1 MGIFG
6 GLHVESNR
14 GSVSGMQAGIVEQ
27 SVRTGASREV
37 IENVSSDK
45 SSSALQNLSAGD
57 TITGQM
63 ISREGDVVQLLL
75 SDETVI
81 QAKLDRE
88 MQMQPGQMITF
99 TVKTTNNGNIAL
111 APLFT
116 NTTDMKTAAKA
127 LMNAGLSVN
136 DGNMKMVSSMMKEG
150 LPIGRDSLVYMKG
163 QSALFPTADVTNLVQ
178 MHRMGIPMTEQ
189 NVEQFSAYKNYEH
202 QVLDAANH
210 IGELVGDT
218 LGEMVSANPSE
229 AVAFFDTILELMT
242 ENNSTVAGDAATMT
256 NLENAYLVND
266 YAASIASDEN
276 NNFMPGEEA
285 TKVASDKAQDIAP
298 GNLQNGS
305 SEINAVVTGQV
316 QNASAQD
323 TDATIAMLKAIMQQG
338 NTAFMSDEQM
348 GQARAT
354 GQPGEAAL
362 QETQIH
368 PDGSVMQSGGTNS
381 VQETMEQLLR
391 DLEAY
396 TSQNDTAK
404 QLVED
409 FARGNISGADL
420 LKHLKQECKD
430 PAQFRALLSNHG
442 VQKLLGKSLT
452 DAWKLTAEQTSSKTE
467 VKELYRRMEEQT
479 RQIMDTL
486 QASAKADSPLASA
499 VTKLQNNLDFMN
511 QLNQM
516 FPYVQLPLSLSGSEA
531 HGELYVYTNKKNL
544 AKENGSVSA
553 LLHLDMEHLGTVD
566 VMVRMNS
573 EQHVNTN
580 FMVASEAV
588 LDLIESHLDEL
599 TARLNKR
606 GYHMETSC
614 SLQEEDGSVMD
625 KMIEQD
631 RPISVIS
638 TTAFDARA

>member
-14 GSVSGMQAGIVEQ
+14 GSVSGMQAGTAEQ

-45 SSSALQNLSAGD
+45 SSSTLQNLSAGD

-99 TVKTTNNGNIAL
+99 TVKTSNNGTIAL

-229 AVAFFDTILELMT
+229 AVAFFDAILELLT
-242 ENNSTVAGDAATMT
+242 ESNSTVAGDAAPMT

-266 YAASIASDEN
+266 DAASLASDEN
-276 NNFMPGEEA
+276 NNLMSGAEA
-285 TKVASDKAQDIAP
+285 AKVASDKAQDA
-298 GNLQNGS
+298 
-305 SEINAVVTGQV
+305 
-316 QNASAQD
+316 
-323 TDATIAMLKAIMQQG
+323 DATIAMLKAIMQQG
-338 NTAFMSDEQM
+338 DTTSMPDEQL
-348 GQARAT
+348 GQARET
-354 GQPGEAAL
+354 GQPGEATL

-381 VQETMEQLLR
+381 VQETMEQLIR
-391 DLEAY
+391 DLEAF
-396 TSQNDTAK
+396 TAQNDAAK
-404 QLVED
+404 SLVEA
-409 FARGNISGADL
+409 FAKGNISGAEL

-430 PAQFRALLSNHG
+430 PAQFRAFLSNQG

-452 DAWKLTAEQTSSKTE
+452 DAWKLTAEQTSSKAE

-486 QASAKADSPLASA
+486 QAGAKADSPLAGA
-499 VTKLQNNLDFMN
+499 VTRLQNNLDFMN

-544 AKENGSVSA
+544 AKENGTVSA

-580 FMVASEAV
+580 FMVASEEV
-588 LDLIESHLDEL
+588 LDLIEAHLDEL

>member
-14 GSVSGMQAGIVEQ
+14 GSVSDMQAGTAEQ

-99 TVKTTNNGNIAL
+99 TVKTSNNGTIAL

-229 AVAFFDTILELMT
+229 AVAFFDAILALLT
-242 ENNSTVAGDAATMT
+242 EKNSTVAGDAAPMT

-266 YAASIASDEN
+266 DAASLASDEN
-276 NNFMPGEEA
+276 NNLMSGAETA
-285 TKVASDKAQDIAP
+285 KVASDK
-298 GNLQNGS
+298 
-305 SEINAVVTGQV
+305 
-316 QNASAQD
+316 AQD

-338 NTAFMSDEQM
+338 DTTSMPDEQL
-348 GQARAT
+348 GQARET
-354 GQPGEAAL
+354 GQPGEATL

-381 VQETMEQLLR
+381 VQETMEQLIR
-391 DLEAY
+391 DFEAF
-396 TSQNDTAK
+396 TVQNDAAK
-404 QLVED
+404 SLVEA
-409 FARGNISGADL
+409 FAKGNISGAEL

-430 PAQFRALLSNHG
+430 PAQFRALISNQG

-452 DAWKLTAEQTSSKTE
+452 DAWKLTAEQTSSKAE

-486 QASAKADSPLASA
+486 QAGAKADSPLAGA
-499 VTKLQNNLDFMN
+499 VTRLQNNLDFMN

-544 AKENGSVSA
+544 AKENGTVSA

-580 FMVASEAV
+580 FMVASEEV
-588 LDLIESHLDEL
+588 LDLIEAHLDEL

>member
-14 GSVSGMQAGIVEQ
+14 GSVSGMQAGTAEQ

-99 TVKTTNNGNIAL
+99 TVKTSNNGTIAL

-229 AVAFFDTILELMT
+229 AVAFFDTILELLT

-266 YAASIASDEN
+266 DAASLASDEN
-276 NNFMPGEEA
+276 NNLMSGAEA
-285 TKVASDKAQDIAP
+285 AKVASDK
-298 GNLQNGS
+298 
-305 SEINAVVTGQV
+305 
-316 QNASAQD
+316 AQD

-338 NTAFMSDEQM
+338 DTTSMPDEQL

-362 QETQIH
+362 QEIQVHT
-368 PDGSVMQSGGTNS
+368 DGNVMQSGGTNS
-381 VQETMEQLLR
+381 VQETMEQLIR
-391 DLEAY
+391 DLDAF
-396 TSQNDTAK
+396 TAQNDAAK
-404 QLVED
+404 SLVEA
-409 FARGNISGADL
+409 FAKGNISGAEL

-430 PAQFRALLSNHG
+430 PAQFRALLSNQG

-452 DAWKLTAEQTSSKTE
+452 DAWKLTAEQTSSKAE

-486 QASAKADSPLASA
+486 QASAKADSPLAGA
-499 VTKLQNNLDFMN
+499 VTRLQNNLDFMN

-544 AKENGSVSA
+544 AKENGTVSA

-580 FMVASEAV
+580 FMVASEEV
-588 LDLIESHLDEL
+588 LDLIEAHLDEL

>member
-14 GSVSGMQAGIVEQ
+14 ESVSGMQAGTAEQ

-99 TVKTTNNGNIAL
+99 TVKMSNNGTIAL

-229 AVAFFDTILELMT
+229 AVAFFDTILELLT
-242 ENNSTVAGDAATMT
+242 EKNSTVAGDAATMT

-266 YAASIASDEN
+266 DAASLASDEN
-276 NNFMPGEEA
+276 NNLMSGAEA
-285 TKVASDKAQDIAP
+285 AKVASDK
-298 GNLQNGS
+298 
-305 SEINAVVTGQV
+305 
-316 QNASAQD
+316 AQD

-338 NTAFMSDEQM
+338 DTTSMPDEQL

-362 QETQIH
+362 QEIQVH
-368 PDGSVMQSGGTNS
+368 PDGNVMQSGGTNS
-381 VQETMEQLLR
+381 VQETMEQLIR
-391 DLEAY
+391 DLEAF
-396 TSQNDTAK
+396 TVQNDAAK
-404 QLVED
+404 SLVEA
-409 FARGNISGADL
+409 FAKGNISGAEL

-430 PAQFRALLSNHG
+430 PAQFRALLSNQG

-452 DAWKLTAEQTSSKTE
+452 DAWKLTAEQTSSKAE

-486 QASAKADSPLASA
+486 QASAKADSPLAGA
-499 VTKLQNNLDFMN
+499 VTRLQNNLDFMN

-544 AKENGSVSA
+544 AKENGTVSA

-573 EQHVNTN
+573 EQYVNTN
-580 FMVASEAV
+580 FMVASEEV
-588 LDLIESHLDEL
+588 LDLIEAHLDEL

-631 RPISVIS
+631 RTISVIS

>member
-14 GSVSGMQAGIVEQ
+14 GSVSGMQAGTAEQ

-37 IENVSSDK
+37 IETVSSDK

-99 TVKTTNNGNIAL
+99 TVKTSNNGTIAL

-229 AVAFFDTILELMT
+229 AVAFFDTILELLT
-242 ENNSTVAGDAATMT
+242 ENNSTVAGDAAPMT

-266 YAASIASDEN
+266 DAASLASDEN
-276 NNFMPGEEA
+276 NNLMSGAEA
-285 TKVASDKAQDIAP
+285 AKVASDK
-298 GNLQNGS
+298 
-305 SEINAVVTGQV
+305 
-316 QNASAQD
+316 AQD

-338 NTAFMSDEQM
+338 DTTSMPDEQL

-362 QETQIH
+362 QEIQVH
-368 PDGSVMQSGGTNS
+368 PDGNVMQSGGTNS
-381 VQETMEQLLR
+381 VQETMEQLIR
-391 DLEAY
+391 DLEAF
-396 TSQNDTAK
+396 TVQNDAAK
-404 QLVED
+404 SLVEA
-409 FARGNISGADL
+409 FAKGNISGAEL

-430 PAQFRALLSNHG
+430 PAQFRALLSNQG

-452 DAWKLTAEQTSSKTE
+452 DAWKLTAEQTSSKAE

-486 QASAKADSPLASA
+486 QASAKADSPLAGA
-499 VTKLQNNLDFMN
+499 VTRLQNNLDFMN

-544 AKENGSVSA
+544 AKENGTVSA
-553 LLHLDMEHLGTVD
+553 LLHLDMEHSGTVD

-573 EQHVNTN
+573 EQYVNTN
-580 FMVASEAV
+580 FMVASEEV
-588 LDLIESHLDEL
+588 LDLIEAHLDEL

>member
-14 GSVSGMQAGIVEQ
+14 GSVSGMQAGTAEQ

-99 TVKTTNNGNIAL
+99 TVKTSNNGTIAL

-163 QSALFPTADVTNLVQ
+163 QSVLFPTADVTNLVQ

-229 AVAFFDTILELMT
+229 AVAFFDTILALLT
-242 ENNSTVAGDAATMT
+242 ENNSTVAGDAAPMK

-266 YAASIASDEN
+266 DAASLASDEN
-276 NNFMPGEEA
+276 NNLMSGAEA
-285 TKVASDKAQDIAP
+285 AKVASDK
-298 GNLQNGS
+298 
-305 SEINAVVTGQV
+305 
-316 QNASAQD
+316 AQD

-338 NTAFMSDEQM
+338 DTTSMPDEQL
-348 GQARAT
+348 GQARAM
-354 GQPGEAAL
+354 GQPGEATL

-381 VQETMEQLLR
+381 VQETMEQLIR
-391 DLEAY
+391 DLEAF
-396 TSQNDTAK
+396 TVQNDAAK
-404 QLVED
+404 SLVEA
-409 FARGNISGADL
+409 FAKGNISGAEL

-430 PAQFRALLSNHG
+430 PAQFRALLSNQG

-452 DAWKLTAEQTSSKTE
+452 DAWKLTAEQTSSKAE

-486 QASAKADSPLASA
+486 QASAKADSPLAGA
-499 VTKLQNNLDFMN
+499 VTRLQNNLDFMN

-516 FPYVQLPLSLSGSEA
+516 FPYVQLPLALSGSEA

-544 AKENGSVSA
+544 AKENGTVSA

-580 FMVASEAV
+580 FMVASEEV
-588 LDLIESHLDEL
+588 LDLIEAHLDEL

>member
-14 GSVSGMQAGIVEQ
+14 GSVSGMQAGTAEQ

-99 TVKTTNNGNIAL
+99 TVKTSNNGTIAL

-229 AVAFFDTILELMT
+229 AVAFFDAILELLT
-242 ENNSTVAGDAATMT
+242 EKNSTVAGDAAPMT

-266 YAASIASDEN
+266 DAASLASDEN
-276 NNFMPGEEA
+276 NNLMSGAEA
-285 TKVASDKAQDIAP
+285 AKVASDK
-298 GNLQNGS
+298 
-305 SEINAVVTGQV
+305 
-316 QNASAQD
+316 AQD

-338 NTAFMSDEQM
+338 DTTSMPDEQL

-381 VQETMEQLLR
+381 VQETMEQLIR
-391 DLEAY
+391 DLDAF
-396 TSQNDTAK
+396 TAQNDAAK
-404 QLVED
+404 SLVEA
-409 FARGNISGADL
+409 FAKGNISGAEL

-430 PAQFRALLSNHG
+430 PAQFRALLSNQG

-452 DAWKLTAEQTSSKTE
+452 DAWKLTAEQTSSKAE

-486 QASAKADSPLASA
+486 QASAKADSPLAGA
-499 VTKLQNNLDFMN
+499 VTRLQNNLDFMN

-544 AKENGSVSA
+544 AKENGTVSA

-580 FMVASEAV
+580 FMVASEEV
-588 LDLIESHLDEL
+588 LDLIEAHLDEL

>member
-14 GSVSGMQAGIVEQ
+14 GSVSDMQAGTAEQ

-88 MQMQPGQMITF
+88 MQMLPGQMITF
-99 TVKTTNNGNIAL
+99 TVKTSNNGTIAL

-229 AVAFFDTILELMT
+229 AVVFFDTILALLT
-242 ENNSTVAGDAATMT
+242 EKNSTVAGDAVTMT

-266 YAASIASDEN
+266 DAASLASDEN
-276 NNFMPGEEA
+276 NNLMSGAEA
-285 TKVASDKAQDIAP
+285 AKVASDK
-298 GNLQNGS
+298 
-305 SEINAVVTGQV
+305 
-316 QNASAQD
+316 AQD

-338 NTAFMSDEQM
+338 DTTSMPDEQL

-381 VQETMEQLLR
+381 VQETMEQLIR
-391 DLEAY
+391 DLDAFAA
-396 TSQNDTAK
+396 QNDAAK
-404 QLVED
+404 SLVEA
-409 FARGNISGADL
+409 FAKGNISGAEL
-420 LKHLKQECKD
+420 LKHLNQECKD
-430 PAQFRALLSNHG
+430 PAQFRALLSNQG

-452 DAWKLTAEQTSSKTE
+452 DAWKLTAEQTSSKAE

-486 QASAKADSPLASA
+486 QASAKADSPLAGA
-499 VTKLQNNLDFMN
+499 VTRLQNNLDFMN

-516 FPYVQLPLSLSGSEA
+516 FPYVQLPLALSGSEA

-544 AKENGSVSA
+544 AKENGTVSA
-553 LLHLDMEHLGTVD
+553 LLHLDMEHLGAVD

-573 EQHVNTN
+573 EQYVNTN
-580 FMVASEAV
+580 FMVASEEV
-588 LDLIESHLDEL
+588 LDLIEAHLDEL

>member
-14 GSVSGMQAGIVEQ
+14 ESVSGMQAGTAEQ

-37 IENVSSDK
+37 IETVSSDK

-99 TVKTTNNGNIAL
+99 TVKTSNNGTIAL

-229 AVAFFDTILELMT
+229 AVAFFDTILELLT

-266 YAASIASDEN
+266 DAASLASDEN
-276 NNFMPGEEA
+276 NNLMSGAEA
-285 TKVASDKAQDIAP
+285 AKVASDK
-298 GNLQNGS
+298 
-305 SEINAVVTGQV
+305 
-316 QNASAQD
+316 AQD

-338 NTAFMSDEQM
+338 DTTSMPDEQL

-362 QETQIH
+362 QEIQVH
-368 PDGSVMQSGGTNS
+368 PDGNVMQSGGTNS
-381 VQETMEQLLR
+381 VQETMEQLIR
-391 DLEAY
+391 DLEAF
-396 TSQNDTAK
+396 TVQNDAAK
-404 QLVED
+404 SLVEA
-409 FARGNISGADL
+409 FAKGNISGAEL

-430 PAQFRALLSNHG
+430 PAQFRALLSNQG

-452 DAWKLTAEQTSSKTE
+452 DAWKLTAEQTSSKAE

-486 QASAKADSPLASA
+486 QASAKADSPLAGA
-499 VTKLQNNLDFMN
+499 VTRLQNNLDFMN

-544 AKENGSVSA
+544 AKENGTVSA

-573 EQHVNTN
+573 EQYVNTN
-580 FMVASEAV
+580 FMVASEEV
-588 LDLIESHLDEL
+588 LDLIEAHLDEL

>member
-14 GSVSGMQAGIVEQ
+14 GSVSGMQAGTAEQ

-99 TVKTTNNGNIAL
+99 TVKTSNNGTIAL

-229 AVAFFDTILELMT
+229 AVAFFDTILELLT
-242 ENNSTVAGDAATMT
+242 ETNSTVAGDAAPMT

-266 YAASIASDEN
+266 DAASLASDEN
-276 NNFMPGEEA
+276 NNLMSGAEA
-285 TKVASDKAQDIAP
+285 AKVASDK
-298 GNLQNGS
+298 
-305 SEINAVVTGQV
+305 
-316 QNASAQD
+316 AQD

-338 NTAFMSDEQM
+338 DTTSMPDEQL

-354 GQPGEAAL
+354 GQPGEATL

-381 VQETMEQLLR
+381 VQETMEQLIR
-391 DLEAY
+391 DLEAF
-396 TSQNDTAK
+396 TVQNDAAK
-404 QLVED
+404 SLVEA
-409 FARGNISGADL
+409 FAKGNISGAEL

-430 PAQFRALLSNHG
+430 PAQFRALLSNQG

-452 DAWKLTAEQTSSKTE
+452 DAWKLTAEQTSSKAE

-486 QASAKADSPLASA
+486 QASAKADSPLAGA
-499 VTKLQNNLDFMN
+499 VTRLQNNLDFMN

-544 AKENGSVSA
+544 AKENGTVSA

-580 FMVASEAV
+580 FMVASEEV
-588 LDLIESHLDEL
+588 LDLIEAHLDEL

>member
-14 GSVSGMQAGIVEQ
+14 GSVSDMQAGTAEQ

-99 TVKTTNNGNIAL
+99 TVKTSNNGTIAL

-229 AVAFFDTILELMT
+229 AVAFFDTILELLT
-242 ENNSTVAGDAATMT
+242 EKNSTVAGDAAPMT

-266 YAASIASDEN
+266 DAASLASDEN
-276 NNFMPGEEA
+276 NNLMSGAEA
-285 TKVASDKAQDIAP
+285 AKVASDK
-298 GNLQNGS
+298 
-305 SEINAVVTGQV
+305 
-316 QNASAQD
+316 AQD
-323 TDATIAMLKAIMQQG
+323 TDATIAMLKAIMQQSD
-338 NTAFMSDEQM
+338 TTSMPDEQL
-348 GQARAT
+348 GQTRAT
-354 GQPGEAAL
+354 GQPDEAAL

-381 VQETMEQLLR
+381 VQETMEQLIR
-391 DLEAY
+391 DFEAF
-396 TSQNDTAK
+396 TVQNYAAK
-404 QLVED
+404 SLVEA
-409 FARGNISGADL
+409 FAKGNISGAEL

-430 PAQFRALLSNHG
+430 PAQFRALLSNQG

-452 DAWKLTAEQTSSKTE
+452 DAWKLTAEQTSSKAE

-486 QASAKADSPLASA
+486 QAGAKADSPLAGA
-499 VTKLQNNLDFMN
+499 VTRLQNNLDFMN

-516 FPYVQLPLSLSGSEA
+516 FPYVQLPLSLSGSDA

-544 AKENGSVSA
+544 AKENGMVSA

-580 FMVASEAV
+580 FMVAGEEV
-588 LDLIESHLDEL
+588 LDLIEAHLDEL

>member
-14 GSVSGMQAGIVEQ
+14 GSVSGMQAGTAEQ

-99 TVKTTNNGNIAL
+99 TVKTSNNGTIAL

-136 DGNMKMVSSMMKEG
+136 DGNMKMVSSMMKEA

-229 AVAFFDTILELMT
+229 AVAFFDTILELLT
-242 ENNSTVAGDAATMT
+242 ESNSTVAGDAATMT

-266 YAASIASDEN
+266 DAASLASDEN
-276 NNFMPGEEA
+276 NNLMSGAEA
-285 TKVASDKAQDIAP
+285 AKVASDK
-298 GNLQNGS
+298 
-305 SEINAVVTGQV
+305 
-316 QNASAQD
+316 AQD

-338 NTAFMSDEQM
+338 DTTSMPDEQL

-362 QETQIH
+362 QEIQVH
-368 PDGSVMQSGGTNS
+368 PDGNVMQSGGTNS
-381 VQETMEQLLR
+381 VQETMEQLIR
-391 DLEAY
+391 DLEAF
-396 TSQNDTAK
+396 TVQNDAAK
-404 QLVED
+404 SLVEA
-409 FARGNISGADL
+409 FAKGNISGAEL

-430 PAQFRALLSNHG
+430 PAQFRALLSNQG

-452 DAWKLTAEQTSSKTE
+452 DAWKLTAEQTSSKAE

-486 QASAKADSPLASA
+486 QASAKADSPLAGA
-499 VTKLQNNLDFMN
+499 VTRLQNNLDFMN

-544 AKENGSVSA
+544 AKENGTVSA

-573 EQHVNTN
+573 EQYVNTN
-580 FMVASEAV
+580 FMVASEEV
-588 LDLIESHLDEL
+588 LDLIEAHLDEL

>member
-14 GSVSGMQAGIVEQ
+14 GSVSGMQAGTAEQ

-229 AVAFFDTILELMT
+229 AVAFFDAILELLT
-242 ENNSTVAGDAATMT
+242 ESNSTVAGDAAPMT

-266 YAASIASDEN
+266 DAASLASDEN
-276 NNFMPGEEA
+276 NNLMSGAEA
-285 TKVASDKAQDIAP
+285 AKVASDK
-298 GNLQNGS
+298 
-305 SEINAVVTGQV
+305 
-316 QNASAQD
+316 AQD

-338 NTAFMSDEQM
+338 DTTSMPDEQL

-354 GQPGEAAL
+354 GQPGEATL

-368 PDGSVMQSGGTNS
+368 PDGSVMHSGGTNS
-381 VQETMEQLLR
+381 VQETMEQLIR
-391 DLEAY
+391 DLDAFAA
-396 TSQNDTAK
+396 QNDAAK
-404 QLVED
+404 SLVEA
-409 FARGNISGADL
+409 FAKGNISGAEL

-430 PAQFRALLSNHG
+430 PAQFRALLSNQG

-452 DAWKLTAEQTSSKTE
+452 DAWKLTAEQTSSKAE

-486 QASAKADSPLASA
+486 QASAKADSPLAGA
-499 VTKLQNNLDFMN
+499 VTRLQNNLDFMN

-516 FPYVQLPLSLSGSEA
+516 FPYVQLPLSLSGSDA

-544 AKENGSVSA
+544 AKENGTVSA

-566 VMVRMNS
+566 VMVRMNTV
-573 EQHVNTN
+573 QHVNTN
-580 FMVASEAV
+580 FMVASEEV
-588 LDLIESHLDEL
+588 LDLIEAHLDEL

>member
-14 GSVSGMQAGIVEQ
+14 GSVSGMQAGTAEQ

-99 TVKTTNNGNIAL
+99 TVKTSNNGTIAL

-229 AVAFFDTILELMT
+229 AVAFFDAILELLT
-242 ENNSTVAGDAATMT
+242 EKNSMVAGDAAPMT

-266 YAASIASDEN
+266 DAASLASDEN
-276 NNFMPGEEA
+276 NNLMSGAEA
-285 TKVASDKAQDIAP
+285 AKVASDK
-298 GNLQNGS
+298 
-305 SEINAVVTGQV
+305 
-316 QNASAQD
+316 AQD

-338 NTAFMSDEQM
+338 DTTSMPDEQL

-381 VQETMEQLLR
+381 VQETMEQLIR
-391 DLEAY
+391 DLEAF
-396 TSQNDTAK
+396 TAQNDAAK
-404 QLVED
+404 SLVEA
-409 FARGNISGADL
+409 FAKGNISGAEL

-430 PAQFRALLSNHG
+430 PAQFRALLSNQG

-452 DAWKLTAEQTSSKTE
+452 DAWKLTAEQTSSKAE

-486 QASAKADSPLASA
+486 QASAKADSPLAGA
-499 VTKLQNNLDFMN
+499 VTRLQNNLDFMN

-516 FPYVQLPLSLSGSEA
+516 FPYVQLPLALSGSEA

-544 AKENGSVSA
+544 AKENGTVSA

-580 FMVASEAV
+580 FMVASEEV
-588 LDLIESHLDEL
+588 LDLIEAHLDEL

>member
-14 GSVSGMQAGIVEQ
+14 GSVSGMQAGTAEQ

-99 TVKTTNNGNIAL
+99 TVKTSNNGTIAL

-163 QSALFPTADVTNLVQ
+163 QSVLFPTADVTNLVQ

-229 AVAFFDTILELMT
+229 AVAFFDAILELLT
-242 ENNSTVAGDAATMT
+242 ESNSTVAGDAAPMT

-266 YAASIASDEN
+266 DAASLASDEN
-276 NNFMPGEEA
+276 NNLMSGAEA
-285 TKVASDKAQDIAP
+285 AKVASDK
-298 GNLQNGS
+298 
-305 SEINAVVTGQV
+305 
-316 QNASAQD
+316 AQD

-338 NTAFMSDEQM
+338 DTTSMPDEQL

-368 PDGSVMQSGGTNS
+368 PDGSVMHSGGTNS
-381 VQETMEQLLR
+381 VQETMEQLIR
-391 DLEAY
+391 DLDAFAA
-396 TSQNDTAK
+396 QNDAAK
-404 QLVED
+404 SLVEA
-409 FARGNISGADL
+409 FAKGNISGAEL

-430 PAQFRALLSNHG
+430 PAQFRALLSNQG

-452 DAWKLTAEQTSSKTE
+452 DAWKLTAEQTSSKAE

-486 QASAKADSPLASA
+486 QAGAKADSPLAGA
-499 VTKLQNNLDFMN
+499 VTRLQNNLDFMN

-516 FPYVQLPLSLSGSEA
+516 FPYVQLPLSLSGSDA

-544 AKENGSVSA
+544 AKENGTVSA

-580 FMVASEAV
+580 FMVASEEV
-588 LDLIESHLDEL
+588 LDLIEAHLDEL

>member
-14 GSVSGMQAGIVEQ
+14 GSVSGMQAGTAEQ

-99 TVKTTNNGNIAL
+99 TVKTSNNGTIAL

-229 AVAFFDTILELMT
+229 AVAFFDAILELLT
-242 ENNSTVAGDAATMT
+242 ESNSTVAGDAATMT

-266 YAASIASDEN
+266 DAASLASDEN
-276 NNFMPGEEA
+276 NNLMSGAEA
-285 TKVASDKAQDIAP
+285 AKVASDK
-298 GNLQNGS
+298 
-305 SEINAVVTGQV
+305 
-316 QNASAQD
+316 AQD

-338 NTAFMSDEQM
+338 DTTSMPDEQL

-354 GQPGEAAL
+354 GQPGEATL

-381 VQETMEQLLR
+381 VQETMEQLIR
-391 DLEAY
+391 DLDAF
-396 TSQNDTAK
+396 TAQNDAAK
-404 QLVED
+404 SLVEA
-409 FARGNISGADL
+409 FAKGNISGAEL

-430 PAQFRALLSNHG
+430 PAQFRALLSNQG

-452 DAWKLTAEQTSSKTE
+452 DAWKLTAEQTSSKAE

-486 QASAKADSPLASA
+486 QASAKADSPLAGA
-499 VTKLQNNLDFMN
+499 VTRLQNNLDFMN

-544 AKENGSVSA
+544 AKENGTVSA

-573 EQHVNTN
+573 EQYVNTN
-580 FMVASEAV
+580 FMVASEEV
-588 LDLIESHLDEL
+588 LDLIEAHLDEL

>member
-14 GSVSGMQAGIVEQ
+14 GSVSGMQAGTAEQ

-99 TVKTTNNGNIAL
+99 TVKTSNNGTIAL

-150 LPIGRDSLVYMKG
+150 LPIGSDSLVYMKG
-163 QSALFPTADVTNLVQ
+163 QSALFPAADVTDLVQ

-229 AVAFFDTILELMT
+229 AVAFFDAILELLT
-242 ENNSTVAGDAATMT
+242 EKNSTVAGDAAPMT

-266 YAASIASDEN
+266 DAASLASDEN
-276 NNFMPGEEA
+276 NNLMSGAEA
-285 TKVASDKAQDIAP
+285 AKVASDK
-298 GNLQNGS
+298 
-305 SEINAVVTGQV
+305 
-316 QNASAQD
+316 AQD

-338 NTAFMSDEQM
+338 DTTSMPDEQL

-368 PDGSVMQSGGTNS
+368 PDGSVMQSDGTNS
-381 VQETMEQLLR
+381 VQETMEQLIR
-391 DLEAY
+391 DLEAF
-396 TSQNDTAK
+396 TAQNDAAK
-404 QLVED
+404 SLVEA
-409 FARGNISGADL
+409 FAKGNISGAEL
-420 LKHLKQECKD
+420 LKHLNQECKD
-430 PAQFRALLSNHG
+430 PAQFRALLSNQG

-452 DAWKLTAEQTSSKTE
+452 DAWKLTAEQTSSKAE

-486 QASAKADSPLASA
+486 QAGAKADSPLAGA
-499 VTKLQNNLDFMN
+499 VTRLQNNLDFMN

-544 AKENGSVSA
+544 AKENGTVSA

-580 FMVASEAV
+580 FMVASEEV
-588 LDLIESHLDEL
+588 LDLIEAHLDEL

>member
-14 GSVSGMQAGIVEQ
+14 GSVSGMQAGTVEQ

-99 TVKTTNNGNIAL
+99 TVKTSNNGTIAL

-229 AVAFFDTILELMT
+229 AVAFFDTILELLT
-242 ENNSTVAGDAATMT
+242 ESNSTVAGDAVTMT

-266 YAASIASDEN
+266 DAASLASDEN
-276 NNFMPGEEA
+276 NNLMSGAEA
-285 TKVASDKAQDIAP
+285 AKVASDK
-298 GNLQNGS
+298 
-305 SEINAVVTGQV
+305 
-316 QNASAQD
+316 AQD

-338 NTAFMSDEQM
+338 DTTSMPDEQL

-381 VQETMEQLLR
+381 VQETMEQLIR
-391 DLEAY
+391 DLDAF
-396 TSQNDTAK
+396 SAQNDAAK
-404 QLVED
+404 SLVEA
-409 FARGNISGADL
+409 FAKGNISGAEL

-430 PAQFRALLSNHG
+430 PAQFRALLSNQG

-452 DAWKLTAEQTSSKTE
+452 DAWKLTAEQTSSKAE

-486 QASAKADSPLASA
+486 QAGAKADSPLAGA
-499 VTKLQNNLDFMN
+499 VTRLQNNLDFMN

-516 FPYVQLPLSLSGSEA
+516 FPYVQLPLALSGSEA

-580 FMVASEAV
+580 FMVASEEV
-588 LDLIESHLDEL
+588 LDLIEAHLDEL

>member
-14 GSVSGMQAGIVEQ
+14 GSVSGMQAGTAEQ

-99 TVKTTNNGNIAL
+99 TVKTSNNGTIAL

-229 AVAFFDTILELMT
+229 AVAFFDAILELLT
-242 ENNSTVAGDAATMT
+242 EKNSTVAGDAAPMT

-266 YAASIASDEN
+266 DAASLASDEN
-276 NNFMPGEEA
+276 NNLMSGAEA
-285 TKVASDKAQDIAP
+285 AKVASDK
-298 GNLQNGS
+298 
-305 SEINAVVTGQV
+305 
-316 QNASAQD
+316 AQD

-338 NTAFMSDEQM
+338 DTTSMPDEQL

-354 GQPGEAAL
+354 GQPGEATL

-381 VQETMEQLLR
+381 VQETMEQLIR
-391 DLEAY
+391 DLEAF
-396 TSQNDTAK
+396 TAQNDAAK
-404 QLVED
+404 SLVEA
-409 FARGNISGADL
+409 FAKGNISGAEL

-430 PAQFRALLSNHG
+430 PAQFRALLSNQG

-452 DAWKLTAEQTSSKTE
+452 DAWKLTAEQTSSKAE

-486 QASAKADSPLASA
+486 QASAKADSPLAGA
-499 VTKLQNNLDFMN
+499 VTRLQNNLDFMN

-544 AKENGSVSA
+544 AKENGTVSA

-580 FMVASEAV
+580 FMVASEEV
-588 LDLIESHLDEL
+588 LDLIEAHLDEL

>member
-14 GSVSGMQAGIVEQ
+14 GSVSDMQAGTAEQ

-37 IENVSSDK
+37 IEYVSSDK

-81 QAKLDRE
+81 QAKLDKE

-229 AVAFFDTILELMT
+229 AVVFFDTILALLT
-242 ENNSTVAGDAATMT
+242 EKNSTVAGDAAPMT

-266 YAASIASDEN
+266 DAASLASDEN
-276 NNFMPGEEA
+276 NNLMSGAEA
-285 TKVASDKAQDIAP
+285 AKVASDK
-298 GNLQNGS
+298 
-305 SEINAVVTGQV
+305 
-316 QNASAQD
+316 AQD

-338 NTAFMSDEQM
+338 DTTSMPDEQL

-354 GQPGEAAL
+354 GQPGEATS

-381 VQETMEQLLR
+381 VQETMEQLIR
-391 DLEAY
+391 DLEAF
-396 TSQNDTAK
+396 TVQNDAAK
-404 QLVED
+404 SLVEA
-409 FARGNISGADL
+409 FAKGNISGAEL
-420 LKHLKQECKD
+420 LKHLKQECKN
-430 PAQFRALLSNHG
+430 PAQFRALLSNQG

-452 DAWKLTAEQTSSKTE
+452 DAWKLTAEQTSSKAE

-486 QASAKADSPLASA
+486 QAGAKADSPLAGA
-499 VTKLQNNLDFMN
+499 VTRLQNNLDFMN

-516 FPYVQLPLSLSGSEA
+516 FPYVQLPLSLSGSDA

-544 AKENGSVSA
+544 AKENGMVSA

-580 FMVASEAV
+580 FMVAGEEV
-588 LDLIESHLDEL
+588 LDLIEAHLDEL

>member
-14 GSVSGMQAGIVEQ
+14 GSVSGMQAGTAEQ

-99 TVKTTNNGNIAL
+99 TVKTSNNGTIAL

-229 AVAFFDTILELMT
+229 AVAFFDAILELLT
-242 ENNSTVAGDAATMT
+242 EKNSTVAGDAAPMT

-266 YAASIASDEN
+266 DAASLASDEN
-276 NNFMPGEEA
+276 NNLMSGAEA
-285 TKVASDKAQDIAP
+285 AKVASDK
-298 GNLQNGS
+298 
-305 SEINAVVTGQV
+305 
-316 QNASAQD
+316 AQD

-338 NTAFMSDEQM
+338 DTTSMPDEQL

-354 GQPGEAAL
+354 GQPGEATL

-381 VQETMEQLLR
+381 VQETMEQLIR
-391 DLEAY
+391 DLDAF
-396 TSQNDTAK
+396 TAQNDAAK
-404 QLVED
+404 SLVEA
-409 FARGNISGADL
+409 FAKGNISGAEL

-430 PAQFRALLSNHG
+430 PAQFRALLSNQG

-452 DAWKLTAEQTSSKTE
+452 DAWKLTAEQTSSKAE

-486 QASAKADSPLASA
+486 QASAKADSPLAGA
-499 VTKLQNNLDFMN
+499 VTRLQNNLDFMN

-544 AKENGSVSA
+544 AKENGTVSA

-580 FMVASEAV
+580 FMVASEEV
-588 LDLIESHLDEL
+588 LDLIEAHLDEL

>member
-14 GSVSGMQAGIVEQ
+14 GSVSGMQAGTAEQ

-99 TVKTTNNGNIAL
+99 TVKTSNNGTIAL

-229 AVAFFDTILELMT
+229 AVAFFDTILALLT
-242 ENNSTVAGDAATMT
+242 EKNSTVAGDAVPMT

-266 YAASIASDEN
+266 DAASLASDEN
-276 NNFMPGEEA
+276 NNLMSGAEA
-285 TKVASDKAQDIAP
+285 AKVASDK
-298 GNLQNGS
+298 
-305 SEINAVVTGQV
+305 
-316 QNASAQD
+316 AQD

-338 NTAFMSDEQM
+338 DTTSMPDEQL

-381 VQETMEQLLR
+381 VQETMEQLIR
-391 DLEAY
+391 DLDAFAA
-396 TSQNDTAK
+396 QNDAAK
-404 QLVED
+404 SLVEA
-409 FARGNISGADL
+409 FAKGNISGAEL
-420 LKHLKQECKD
+420 LKHLKQGCKD
-430 PAQFRALLSNHG
+430 PAQFRALLSNQG

-452 DAWKLTAEQTSSKTE
+452 DAWKLTAEQTSSKAE

-486 QASAKADSPLASA
+486 QAGAKADSPLAGA
-499 VTKLQNNLDFMN
+499 VTRLQNNLDFMN

-544 AKENGSVSA
+544 AKENGTVSA

-566 VMVRMNS
+566 VMVRKNS

-580 FMVASEAV
+580 FMVASEEV
-588 LDLIESHLDEL
+588 LDLIEAHLDEL

>member
-14 GSVSGMQAGIVEQ
+14 GSVSGMQAGTAEQ

-99 TVKTTNNGNIAL
+99 TVKTSNNGTIAL

-229 AVAFFDTILELMT
+229 AVAFFDTILELLT
-242 ENNSTVAGDAATMT
+242 ESNSTVAGDAATMT

-266 YAASIASDEN
+266 DAASLASDEN
-276 NNFMPGEEA
+276 NNLMSGAEA
-285 TKVASDKAQDIAP
+285 AKVASDK
-298 GNLQNGS
+298 
-305 SEINAVVTGQV
+305 
-316 QNASAQD
+316 AQD

-338 NTAFMSDEQM
+338 DTTSMPDEQL

-362 QETQIH
+362 QEIQVH
-368 PDGSVMQSGGTNS
+368 PDGNVMQSGGTNS
-381 VQETMEQLLR
+381 VQETMEQLIR
-391 DLEAY
+391 DLEAF
-396 TSQNDTAK
+396 TVQNDAAK
-404 QLVED
+404 SLVEA
-409 FARGNISGADL
+409 FAKGNISGAEL

-430 PAQFRALLSNHG
+430 PAQFRALLSNQG

-452 DAWKLTAEQTSSKTE
+452 DAWKLTAEQTSSKAE

-486 QASAKADSPLASA
+486 QASAKADSPLAGA
-499 VTKLQNNLDFMN
+499 VTRLQNNLDFMN

-544 AKENGSVSA
+544 AKENGTVSA

-573 EQHVNTN
+573 EQYVNTN
-580 FMVASEAV
+580 FMVASEEV
-588 LDLIESHLDEL
+588 LDLIEAHLDEL

>member
-14 GSVSGMQAGIVEQ
+14 GSVSGMQAGTAEQ

-99 TVKTTNNGNIAL
+99 TVKTSNNGTIAL

-229 AVAFFDTILELMT
+229 AVAFFDAILELLT
-242 ENNSTVAGDAATMT
+242 EKNSTVAGDAAPMT

-266 YAASIASDEN
+266 DAASLASDEN
-276 NNFMPGEEA
+276 NNLMSGAEA
-285 TKVASDKAQDIAP
+285 AKVASDK
-298 GNLQNGS
+298 
-305 SEINAVVTGQV
+305 
-316 QNASAQD
+316 AQD

-338 NTAFMSDEQM
+338 DTTSMPDEQL

-368 PDGSVMQSGGTNS
+368 PDGSVMQSDGTNS
-381 VQETMEQLLR
+381 VQETMEQLIR
-391 DLEAY
+391 DLEAF
-396 TSQNDTAK
+396 TAQNDAAK
-404 QLVED
+404 SLVEA
-409 FARGNISGADL
+409 FAKGNISGAEL

-430 PAQFRALLSNHG
+430 PAQFRALLSNQG

-452 DAWKLTAEQTSSKTE
+452 DAWKLTAEQTSSKAE

-486 QASAKADSPLASA
+486 QAGAKADSPLAGA
-499 VTKLQNNLDFMN
+499 VTRLQNNLDFMN

-544 AKENGSVSA
+544 AKENGTVSA

-580 FMVASEAV
+580 FMVASEEV
-588 LDLIESHLDEL
+588 LDLIEAHLDEL

>member
-14 GSVSGMQAGIVEQ
+14 GSVSDMQAGTAEQ

-99 TVKTTNNGNIAL
+99 TVKTSNNGTIAL

-229 AVAFFDTILELMT
+229 AVAFFDAILALLT
-242 ENNSTVAGDAATMT
+242 ESNSTVAGDAAPMT

-266 YAASIASDEN
+266 DAASLASDEN
-276 NNFMPGEEA
+276 NNLMSGAEA
-285 TKVASDKAQDIAP
+285 AKVASDK
-298 GNLQNGS
+298 
-305 SEINAVVTGQV
+305 
-316 QNASAQD
+316 AQD

-338 NTAFMSDEQM
+338 DTTSMPDEQL

-354 GQPGEAAL
+354 GQPGEATL

-381 VQETMEQLLR
+381 VQETMEQLIR
-391 DLEAY
+391 DLEAF
-396 TSQNDTAK
+396 TAQNDAAK
-404 QLVED
+404 SLVEA
-409 FARGNISGADL
+409 FAKGNISGAEL

-430 PAQFRALLSNHG
+430 PAQFRALLSNQG

-452 DAWKLTAEQTSSKTE
+452 DAWKLTAEQTSSKAE

-486 QASAKADSPLASA
+486 QAGAKADSPLAGA
-499 VTKLQNNLDFMN
+499 VTRLQNNLDFMN

-544 AKENGSVSA
+544 AKENGTVSA

-580 FMVASEAV
+580 FMVASEEV
-588 LDLIESHLDEL
+588 LDLIEAHLDEL

>member
-14 GSVSGMQAGIVEQ
+14 GSVSGMQAGTAEQ

-99 TVKTTNNGNIAL
+99 TVKTSNNGTIAL

-229 AVAFFDTILELMT
+229 AVAFFDTILALLT
-242 ENNSTVAGDAATMT
+242 ENNSTVAGDAAPMT

-266 YAASIASDEN
+266 DAASLASDEN
-276 NNFMPGEEA
+276 NNLMSGAEA
-285 TKVASDKAQDIAP
+285 AKVASDK
-298 GNLQNGS
+298 
-305 SEINAVVTGQV
+305 
-316 QNASAQD
+316 AQD

-338 NTAFMSDEQM
+338 DTTSMPDEQL

-354 GQPGEAAL
+354 GQPGEATL

-381 VQETMEQLLR
+381 VQETMEQLIR
-391 DLEAY
+391 DLDAF
-396 TSQNDTAK
+396 TAQNDAAK
-404 QLVED
+404 SLVEA
-409 FARGNISGADL
+409 FAKGNISGAEL

-430 PAQFRALLSNHG
+430 PAQFRALLSNQS

-452 DAWKLTAEQTSSKTE
+452 DAWKLTAEQTSSKAE

-486 QASAKADSPLASA
+486 QAGAKADSPLAGA
-499 VTKLQNNLDFMN
+499 VTRLQNNLDFMN

-516 FPYVQLPLSLSGSEA
+516 FPYVQLPLSLSGSDA

-544 AKENGSVSA
+544 AKENGTVSA

-580 FMVASEAV
+580 FMVASEEV
-588 LDLIESHLDEL
+588 LDLIEAHLDEL

>member
-14 GSVSGMQAGIVEQ
+14 ESVSGMQAGTAEQ

-99 TVKTTNNGNIAL
+99 TVKTSNNGTIAL

-163 QSALFPTADVTNLVQ
+163 QSVLFPTADVTNLVQ

-229 AVAFFDTILELMT
+229 AVAFFDTILELLT
-242 ENNSTVAGDAATMT
+242 EKNSTVAGDAATMT

-266 YAASIASDEN
+266 DAASLASDEN
-276 NNFMPGEEA
+276 NNLMSGAEA
-285 TKVASDKAQDIAP
+285 AKVASDK
-298 GNLQNGS
+298 
-305 SEINAVVTGQV
+305 
-316 QNASAQD
+316 AQD

-338 NTAFMSDEQM
+338 DTTSMPDEQL

-362 QETQIH
+362 QEIQVH
-368 PDGSVMQSGGTNS
+368 PDGNVMQSGGTNS
-381 VQETMEQLLR
+381 VQETMEQLIR
-391 DLEAY
+391 DLEAF
-396 TSQNDTAK
+396 TVQNDAAK
-404 QLVED
+404 SLVEA
-409 FARGNISGADL
+409 FAKGNISGAEL

-430 PAQFRALLSNHG
+430 PAQFRALLSNQG

-452 DAWKLTAEQTSSKTE
+452 DAWKLTAEQTSSKAE

-486 QASAKADSPLASA
+486 QASAKADSPLAGA
-499 VTKLQNNLDFMN
+499 VTRLQNNLDFMN

-544 AKENGSVSA
+544 AKENGTVSA

-573 EQHVNTN
+573 EQYVNTN
-580 FMVASEAV
+580 FMVASEEV
-588 LDLIESHLDEL
+588 LDLIEAHLDEL

>member
-14 GSVSGMQAGIVEQ
+14 GSVSGMQAGTAEQ

-99 TVKTTNNGNIAL
+99 TVKTSNNGTIAL

-229 AVAFFDTILELMT
+229 AVAFFDAILELLT
-242 ENNSTVAGDAATMT
+242 ESNSTVAGDAAPMK

-266 YAASIASDEN
+266 DAASLASDEN
-276 NNFMPGEEA
+276 NNLMSGAEA
-285 TKVASDKAQDIAP
+285 AKVASDK
-298 GNLQNGS
+298 
-305 SEINAVVTGQV
+305 
-316 QNASAQD
+316 AQD

-338 NTAFMSDEQM
+338 DTTSMPDEQL

-362 QETQIH
+362 QEIQVH
-368 PDGSVMQSGGTNS
+368 PDGNVMQSGGTNS
-381 VQETMEQLLR
+381 VQETMEQLIR
-391 DLEAY
+391 DLEAF
-396 TSQNDTAK
+396 TVQNDAAK
-404 QLVED
+404 SLVEA
-409 FARGNISGADL
+409 FAKGNISGAEL

-430 PAQFRALLSNHG
+430 PAQFRALLSNQG

-452 DAWKLTAEQTSSKTE
+452 DAWKLTAEQTSSKAE

-486 QASAKADSPLASA
+486 QAGAKADSPLAGA
-499 VTKLQNNLDFMN
+499 VTRLQNNLDFMN

-544 AKENGSVSA
+544 AKENGTVSA

-580 FMVASEAV
+580 FMVASEEV
-588 LDLIESHLDEL
+588 LDLIEAHLDEL

>member
-14 GSVSGMQAGIVEQ
+14 GSVSGMQAGTAEQ

-45 SSSALQNLSAGD
+45 SSSALQNLSAGV

-99 TVKTTNNGNIAL
+99 TVKTSNNGTIAL

-229 AVAFFDTILELMT
+229 AVAFFDTILELLT
-242 ENNSTVAGDAATMT
+242 ESNSTVAGDAATMT

-266 YAASIASDEN
+266 DAASLASDEN
-276 NNFMPGEEA
+276 NNLMSGAEA
-285 TKVASDKAQDIAP
+285 AKVASDK
-298 GNLQNGS
+298 
-305 SEINAVVTGQV
+305 
-316 QNASAQD
+316 AQD

-338 NTAFMSDEQM
+338 DTTSMPDEQL
-348 GQARAT
+348 GQARAM
-354 GQPGEAAL
+354 GQPGEATL

-381 VQETMEQLLR
+381 VQETMEQLIR
-391 DLEAY
+391 DLEAF
-396 TSQNDTAK
+396 TVQNDAAK
-404 QLVED
+404 SLVEA
-409 FARGNISGADL
+409 FAKGNISGAEL
-420 LKHLKQECKD
+420 LKHLKQGCKD
-430 PAQFRALLSNHG
+430 PAQFRALLSNQG

-452 DAWKLTAEQTSSKTE
+452 DAWKLTAEQTSSKAE

-486 QASAKADSPLASA
+486 QASAKADSPLAGA
-499 VTKLQNNLDFMN
+499 VTRLQNNLDFMN

-516 FPYVQLPLSLSGSEA
+516 FPYVQLPLSLSGSDA

-544 AKENGSVSA
+544 AKENGTVSA

-580 FMVASEAV
+580 FMVASEEV
-588 LDLIESHLDEL
+588 LDLIEAHLDEL

>member
-14 GSVSGMQAGIVEQ
+14 ESVSGMQAGTAEQ

-99 TVKTTNNGNIAL
+99 TVKTSNNGTIAL

-229 AVAFFDTILELMT
+229 AVAFFDAILELLT
-242 ENNSTVAGDAATMT
+242 ESNSTVAGDAAPMT

-266 YAASIASDEN
+266 DAASLASDEN
-276 NNFMPGEEA
+276 NNLMSGAEA
-285 TKVASDKAQDIAP
+285 AKVASDK
-298 GNLQNGS
+298 
-305 SEINAVVTGQV
+305 
-316 QNASAQD
+316 AQD

-338 NTAFMSDEQM
+338 DTTSMPDEQL

-381 VQETMEQLLR
+381 VQETMEQLIR
-391 DLEAY
+391 DLEAF
-396 TSQNDTAK
+396 TVQNDAAK
-404 QLVED
+404 SLVEA
-409 FARGNISGADL
+409 FAKGNISGAEL

-430 PAQFRALLSNHG
+430 PAQFRALLSNQG

-452 DAWKLTAEQTSSKTE
+452 DAWKLTAEQTSSKAE

-486 QASAKADSPLASA
+486 QAGAKADSPLAGA
-499 VTKLQNNLDFMN
+499 VTRLQNNLDFMN

-544 AKENGSVSA
+544 AKENGTVSA

-580 FMVASEAV
+580 FMVASEEV
-588 LDLIESHLDEL
+588 LDLIEAHLDEL

>member
-14 GSVSGMQAGIVEQ
+14 GSVSGMQAGTAEQ

-88 MQMQPGQMITF
+88 MQMLPGQMITF
-99 TVKTTNNGNIAL
+99 TVKTSNNGTIAL

-229 AVAFFDTILELMT
+229 AVVFFDTILALLT
-242 ENNSTVAGDAATMT
+242 EKNSTVAGDAAPMT

-266 YAASIASDEN
+266 DAASLASDEN
-276 NNFMPGEEA
+276 NNLMSGAEA
-285 TKVASDKAQDIAP
+285 AKVASDK
-298 GNLQNGS
+298 
-305 SEINAVVTGQV
+305 
-316 QNASAQD
+316 AQD

-338 NTAFMSDEQM
+338 ETTFIPDDQM

-381 VQETMEQLLR
+381 VQETMEQLIR
-391 DLEAY
+391 DLDAFTAQNDAAKSLVEAY
-396 TSQNDTAK
+396 AK
-404 QLVED
+404 
-409 FARGNISGADL
+409 GNISGAEL
-420 LKHLKQECKD
+420 LKHLKRECKD
-430 PAQFRALLSNHG
+430 PAQFRALLSNQG

-452 DAWKLTAEQTSSKTE
+452 DAWKLTAEQTSSKAE

-486 QASAKADSPLASA
+486 QAGAKADSPLAGA
-499 VTKLQNNLDFMN
+499 VTRLQNNLDFMN

-516 FPYVQLPLSLSGSEA
+516 FPYVQLPLSLSGSDA

-544 AKENGSVSA
+544 AKENGMVSA

-580 FMVASEAV
+580 FMVASEEV
-588 LDLIESHLDEL
+588 LDLIEAHLDEL

>member
-1 MGIFG
+1 MGFFG

-14 GSVSGMQAGIVEQ
+14 GSVSDMQAGTAEQ

-81 QAKLDRE
+81 QAKLDKE

-99 TVKTTNNGNIAL
+99 TVKTSNNGTIAL

-229 AVAFFDTILELMT
+229 AVVFFDTILALLT
-242 ENNSTVAGDAATMT
+242 EKNSTVAGDAAPMT

-266 YAASIASDEN
+266 DAASLASDEN
-276 NNFMPGEEA
+276 NNLMSGAEA
-285 TKVASDKAQDIAP
+285 AKVASDK
-298 GNLQNGS
+298 
-305 SEINAVVTGQV
+305 
-316 QNASAQD
+316 AQD

-338 NTAFMSDEQM
+338 DTTSMPDEQL

-381 VQETMEQLLR
+381 VQETMEQLIR
-391 DLEAY
+391 DLEAF
-396 TSQNDTAK
+396 TAQNDAAK
-404 QLVED
+404 SLVEA
-409 FARGNISGADL
+409 FAKGNISGAEL
-420 LKHLKQECKD
+420 LKHLKQECKN
-430 PAQFRALLSNHG
+430 PAQFRALLSNQG

-452 DAWKLTAEQTSSKTE
+452 DAWKLTAEQTSSKAE

-486 QASAKADSPLASA
+486 QAGAKADSPLAGA
-499 VTKLQNNLDFMN
+499 VTRLQNNLDFMN

-516 FPYVQLPLSLSGSEA
+516 FPYVQLPLSLSGSDA

-544 AKENGSVSA
+544 AKENGMVSA

-580 FMVASEAV
+580 FMVAGEEV
-588 LDLIESHLDEL
+588 LDLIEAHLDEL

>member
-14 GSVSGMQAGIVEQ
+14 GSVSGMQAGTAEQ

-99 TVKTTNNGNIAL
+99 TVKTSNNGTIAL

-229 AVAFFDTILELMT
+229 AVVFFDTILALLT
-242 ENNSTVAGDAATMT
+242 EKNSTVAGDAAPMT

-266 YAASIASDEN
+266 DAASLASDEN
-276 NNFMPGEEA
+276 NNLMSGAEA
-285 TKVASDKAQDIAP
+285 AKVASDK
-298 GNLQNGS
+298 
-305 SEINAVVTGQV
+305 
-316 QNASAQD
+316 AQD

-338 NTAFMSDEQM
+338 DTTSMPDEQL

-381 VQETMEQLLR
+381 VQETMEQLIR
-391 DLEAY
+391 DLEAF
-396 TSQNDTAK
+396 TVQNDAAK
-404 QLVED
+404 SLVEA
-409 FARGNISGADL
+409 FAKGNISGAEL

-430 PAQFRALLSNHG
+430 PTQFRALLSNQG

-452 DAWKLTAEQTSSKTE
+452 DAWKLTAEQTSSKAE

-486 QASAKADSPLASA
+486 QAGAKADSPLAGA
-499 VTKLQNNLDFMN
+499 VTRLQNNLDFMN

-544 AKENGSVSA
+544 AKENGTVSA

-580 FMVASEAV
+580 FMVVSEEV
-588 LDLIESHLDEL
+588 LDLIEAHLDEL

>member
-14 GSVSGMQAGIVEQ
+14 ESVSGMQAGTAEQ

-99 TVKTTNNGNIAL
+99 TVKTSNNGTIAL

-229 AVAFFDTILELMT
+229 AVAFFDTILALLT
-242 ENNSTVAGDAATMT
+242 EKNSTVAGDAVTMT

-266 YAASIASDEN
+266 DAASLASDEN
-276 NNFMPGEEA
+276 NNLMSGAEA
-285 TKVASDKAQDIAP
+285 AKVASDK
-298 GNLQNGS
+298 
-305 SEINAVVTGQV
+305 
-316 QNASAQD
+316 AQD

-338 NTAFMSDEQM
+338 DTTSMPDEQL
-348 GQARAT
+348 GQTRAT
-354 GQPGEAAL
+354 GQPDEAAL

-381 VQETMEQLLR
+381 VQETMEQLIR
-391 DLEAY
+391 DFEAF
-396 TSQNDTAK
+396 TVQNDAAK
-404 QLVED
+404 SLVEA
-409 FARGNISGADL
+409 FAKGNISGAEL

-430 PAQFRALLSNHG
+430 PAQFRALLSNQG

-452 DAWKLTAEQTSSKTE
+452 DAWKLTAEQTSSKAE

-486 QASAKADSPLASA
+486 QASAKADSPLAGA
-499 VTKLQNNLDFMN
+499 VTRLQNNLDFMN

-544 AKENGSVSA
+544 AKENGTVSA

-573 EQHVNTN
+573 EQYVNTN
-580 FMVASEAV
+580 FMVASEEV
-588 LDLIESHLDEL
+588 LDLIEAHLDEL

>member
-14 GSVSGMQAGIVEQ
+14 ESVSGMQAGTAEQ

-99 TVKTTNNGNIAL
+99 TVKTSNNGTIAL

-218 LGEMVSANPSE
+218 LGEIMSANPSE
-229 AVAFFDTILELMT
+229 AVAFFDTILELLT

-266 YAASIASDEN
+266 DAASLASDEN
-276 NNFMPGEEA
+276 NNLMSGAEA
-285 TKVASDKAQDIAP
+285 AKVASDK
-298 GNLQNGS
+298 
-305 SEINAVVTGQV
+305 
-316 QNASAQD
+316 AQD

-338 NTAFMSDEQM
+338 DTTSMPDEQL

-362 QETQIH
+362 QEIQVH
-368 PDGSVMQSGGTNS
+368 PDGNVMQSGGTNS
-381 VQETMEQLLR
+381 VQETMEQLIR
-391 DLEAY
+391 DLEAF
-396 TSQNDTAK
+396 TVQNDAAK
-404 QLVED
+404 SLVEA
-409 FARGNISGADL
+409 FAKGNISGAEL

-430 PAQFRALLSNHG
+430 PAQFRALLSNQG

-452 DAWKLTAEQTSSKTE
+452 DAWKLTAEQTSSKAE

-486 QASAKADSPLASA
+486 QASAKADSPLAGA
-499 VTKLQNNLDFMN
+499 VTRLQNNLDFMN

-544 AKENGSVSA
+544 AKENGTVSA

-573 EQHVNTN
+573 EQYVNTN
-580 FMVASEAV
+580 FMVASEEV
-588 LDLIESHLDEL
+588 LDLIEAHLDEL

>member
-14 GSVSGMQAGIVEQ
+14 GSVSGMQAGTAEQ

-88 MQMQPGQMITF
+88 MQMLPGQMITF
-99 TVKTTNNGNIAL
+99 TVKTSNNGTIAL

-229 AVAFFDTILELMT
+229 AVAFFDTILALLT
-242 ENNSTVAGDAATMT
+242 EKNSTVAGDAVTMT

-266 YAASIASDEN
+266 DAASLASDEN
-276 NNFMPGEEA
+276 NNLMSGAEA
-285 TKVASDKAQDIAP
+285 AKVASDK
-298 GNLQNGS
+298 
-305 SEINAVVTGQV
+305 
-316 QNASAQD
+316 AQD

-338 NTAFMSDEQM
+338 DTTSMPDEQL

-362 QETQIH
+362 QEIQVH
-368 PDGSVMQSGGTNS
+368 PDGNVMQSGGTNS
-381 VQETMEQLLR
+381 VQETMEQLIR
-391 DLEAY
+391 DLEAF
-396 TSQNDTAK
+396 TVQNDAAK
-404 QLVED
+404 SLVEA
-409 FARGNISGADL
+409 FAKGNISGAEL

-430 PAQFRALLSNHG
+430 PAQFRALLSNQG

-452 DAWKLTAEQTSSKTE
+452 DAWKLTAEQTSSKAE

-486 QASAKADSPLASA
+486 QASAKADSPLAGA
-499 VTKLQNNLDFMN
+499 VTRLQNNLDFMN

-544 AKENGSVSA
+544 AKENGTVSA

-573 EQHVNTN
+573 EQYVNTN
-580 FMVASEAV
+580 FMVASEEV
-588 LDLIESHLDEL
+588 LDLIEAHLDEL

>member
-14 GSVSGMQAGIVEQ
+14 GSVSGMQAGTAEQ

-45 SSSALQNLSAGD
+45 SSSTLQNLSAGD

-88 MQMQPGQMITF
+88 MQMLPGQMITF

-229 AVAFFDTILELMT
+229 AVAFFDAILELLT
-242 ENNSTVAGDAATMT
+242 EKNSTVAGDAAPMT

-266 YAASIASDEN
+266 DAASLARDEN
-276 NNFMPGEEA
+276 NNLMSGAEA
-285 TKVASDKAQDIAP
+285 AKVASDK
-298 GNLQNGS
+298 
-305 SEINAVVTGQV
+305 
-316 QNASAQD
+316 AQD
-323 TDATIAMLKAIMQQG
+323 TDATIAMLKAIMQQSD
-338 NTAFMSDEQM
+338 TTSMPDEQL

-354 GQPGEAAL
+354 GQPGEATL
-362 QETQIH
+362 QEAQIH
-368 PDGSVMQSGGTNS
+368 PDGSVMQSDGTNS
-381 VQETMEQLLR
+381 VQETMEQLIR
-391 DLEAY
+391 DLEAF
-396 TSQNDTAK
+396 TVQNDAAK
-404 QLVED
+404 SLVEA
-409 FARGNISGADL
+409 FAKGNISGAEL

-430 PAQFRALLSNHG
+430 PAQFRALLSNQG

-452 DAWKLTAEQTSSKTE
+452 DAWKLTAEQTSSKAE

-486 QASAKADSPLASA
+486 QASAKADSPLAGA
-499 VTKLQNNLDFMN
+499 VTRLQNNLDFMN

-544 AKENGSVSA
+544 AKENGTVSA

-580 FMVASEAV
+580 FMVASEEV
-588 LDLIESHLDEL
+588 LDLIEAHLDEL

>member
-14 GSVSGMQAGIVEQ
+14 ESVSGMQAGTAEQ

-88 MQMQPGQMITF
+88 MQMLPGQMITF
-99 TVKTTNNGNIAL
+99 TVKTSNNGTIAL

-229 AVAFFDTILELMT
+229 AVAFFDTILELLT

-266 YAASIASDEN
+266 DAASLASDEN
-276 NNFMPGEEA
+276 NNLMSGAEA
-285 TKVASDKAQDIAP
+285 AKVASDK
-298 GNLQNGS
+298 
-305 SEINAVVTGQV
+305 
-316 QNASAQD
+316 AQD

-338 NTAFMSDEQM
+338 DTTSMPDEQL

-362 QETQIH
+362 QEIQVHT
-368 PDGSVMQSGGTNS
+368 DGNVMQSGGTNS
-381 VQETMEQLLR
+381 VQETMEQLIR
-391 DLEAY
+391 DLDAF
-396 TSQNDTAK
+396 TAQNDAAK
-404 QLVED
+404 SLVEA
-409 FARGNISGADL
+409 FAKGNISGAEL

-430 PAQFRALLSNHG
+430 PAQFRALLSNQG

-452 DAWKLTAEQTSSKTE
+452 DAWKLTAEQTSSKAE

-486 QASAKADSPLASA
+486 QASAKADSPLAGA
-499 VTKLQNNLDFMN
+499 VTRLQNNLDFMN

-544 AKENGSVSA
+544 AKENGTVSA

-573 EQHVNTN
+573 EQYVNTN
-580 FMVASEAV
+580 FMVASEEV
-588 LDLIESHLDEL
+588 LDLIEAHLDEL

>member
-14 GSVSGMQAGIVEQ
+14 GSVSGMQAGTAEQ

-99 TVKTTNNGNIAL
+99 TVKTSNNGTIAL

-229 AVAFFDTILELMT
+229 AVAFVDTILELLT

-266 YAASIASDEN
+266 DAASLASDEN
-276 NNFMPGEEA
+276 NNLMSGAEA
-285 TKVASDKAQDIAP
+285 AKVASDK
-298 GNLQNGS
+298 
-305 SEINAVVTGQV
+305 
-316 QNASAQD
+316 AQD

-338 NTAFMSDEQM
+338 DTTSMPDEQL

-362 QETQIH
+362 QEIQVH
-368 PDGSVMQSGGTNS
+368 PDGNVMQSGGTNS
-381 VQETMEQLLR
+381 VQETMEQLIR
-391 DLEAY
+391 DLEAF
-396 TSQNDTAK
+396 TVQNDAAK
-404 QLVED
+404 SLVEA
-409 FARGNISGADL
+409 FAKGNISGAEL

-430 PAQFRALLSNHG
+430 PAQFRALLSNQG

-452 DAWKLTAEQTSSKTE
+452 DAWKLTAEQTSSKAE

-486 QASAKADSPLASA
+486 QASAKADSPLAGA
-499 VTKLQNNLDFMN
+499 VTRLQNNLDFMN

-544 AKENGSVSA
+544 AKENGTVSA

-573 EQHVNTN
+573 EQYVNTN
-580 FMVASEAV
+580 FMVASEEV
-588 LDLIESHLDEL
+588 LDLIEAHLDEL

>member
-14 GSVSGMQAGIVEQ
+14 GSVSGMQAGTAEQ

-99 TVKTTNNGNIAL
+99 TVKTSNNGTIAL

-229 AVAFFDTILELMT
+229 AVAFFDTILALLT
-242 ENNSTVAGDAATMT
+242 EKNSTVAGDAAPMT

-266 YAASIASDEN
+266 DAASLASDEN
-276 NNFMPGEEA
+276 NNLMSGAEA
-285 TKVASDKAQDIAP
+285 AKVASDK
-298 GNLQNGS
+298 
-305 SEINAVVTGQV
+305 
-316 QNASAQD
+316 AQD

-338 NTAFMSDEQM
+338 DTTSMPDEQL

-354 GQPGEAAL
+354 GQPGEATL

-381 VQETMEQLLR
+381 VQETMEQLIR
-391 DLEAY
+391 DLDAF
-396 TSQNDTAK
+396 SVQNDAAK
-404 QLVED
+404 SLVEA
-409 FARGNISGADL
+409 FAKGNISGAEL

-430 PAQFRALLSNHG
+430 PTQFRALLSNQG

-452 DAWKLTAEQTSSKTE
+452 DAWKLTAEQTSSKAE

-486 QASAKADSPLASA
+486 QAGAKADSPLAGA
-499 VTKLQNNLDFMN
+499 VTRLQNNLDFMN

-544 AKENGSVSA
+544 AKENGTVSA

-580 FMVASEAV
+580 FMVVSEEV
-588 LDLIESHLDEL
+588 LDLIEAHLDEL